1 MYVLDCELITP
12 AEIGKVFAVFENP
25 YNLAKITPSWLGFRI
40 LTEDVRMRKG
50 AEIEYQFRWLGLP
63 LNWKTE
69 ITDYNPPESFVDEA
83 CRGPYTFW
91 RHRHTFRATPQ
102 GTVVGDRVEY
112 DLPFGRFGRIAH
124 AVAVSHQLK
133 RIFEFRQRA
142 IGQLLGGGAIQVRSP
157 RIAVFP

>member
-83 CRGPYTFW
+83 CRRSLYILETSPHVPRDAAGNGCRRP
-91 RHRHTFRATPQ
+91 R
-102 GTVVGDRVEY
+102 
-112 DLPFGRFGRIAH
+112 RI
-124 AVAVSHQLK
+124 
-133 RIFEFRQRA
+133 
-142 IGQLLGGGAIQVRSP
+142 
-157 RIAVFP
+157 